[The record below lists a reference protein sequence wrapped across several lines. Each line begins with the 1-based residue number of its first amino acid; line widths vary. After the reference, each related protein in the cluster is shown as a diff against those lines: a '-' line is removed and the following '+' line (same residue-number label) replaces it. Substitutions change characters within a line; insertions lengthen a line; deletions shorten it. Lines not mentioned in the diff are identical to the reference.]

1 MVVSM
6 IEVNY
11 NRRQDCWNNVHKGG
25 YTFFIFLFV
34 PIFWNSNDYLEWKRH
49 SVNQMNA
56 MHGSI
61 RLELGT
67 MLFASEKGSL
77 QCVFEGSWRHR
88 LRSPFNA
95 GIIILFN
102 FCRLAL
108 IFSET
113 NRPFGEVGHVLEY
126 HLATAREMVRHP
138 SVHYYHKALSA
149 IARSLP
155 RVIQR

>member
-1 MVVSM
+1 
-6 IEVNY
+6 
-11 NRRQDCWNNVHKGG
+11 
-25 YTFFIFLFV
+25 
-34 PIFWNSNDYLEWKRH
+34 
-49 SVNQMNA
+49 MNA

-77 QCVFEGSWRHR
+77 QCVFEDS
-88 LRSPFNA
+88 
-95 GIIILFN
+95 
-102 FCRLAL
+102 CRLVDFAL

-138 SVHYYHKALSA
+138 SVYSYHKALSA